1 MCSLRKEQLVS
12 AGTNLR
18 QWLMTGVSYMIPFV
32 TAGGI
37 LIAIGFMI
45 SGDPAG
51 FTDIKID
58 SALSGT
64 ITDAAGATSDLE
76 MKLRIG
82 ALVFQLGAALF
93 GFLLPVLG
101 GYIAFGIADRPGLVP
116 GFLAGALA
124 GTVGAGFLGA
134 MVGGLLAGFIARWIS
149 ERDVPS
155 ALRSIMP
162 IVVNPLVSSILVGLA
177 MVFVVRTI
185 VKPINEGLTT
195 WLNNLGTGSLV
206 ILGVVLGLMMAFDM
220 GGPLNKVAYTF
231 ATAGIV
237 SAAKAGIAPNGPD
250 NAAYIA
256 MAAVMAA
263 GMTPPLGLAL
273 ATVIRKKL
281 FTDAEIENG
290 KAAWVL
296 GASFITEGA
305 IPFAVVDPLRVIPS
319 LMLGSAAAGATVALL
334 GATLNA
340 PHGGIWVLPLIG
352 NPLAFLAALVVGTA
366 VTAAAVIVAK
376 SSNKAEVAA

>member
-1 MCSLRKEQLVS
+1 
-12 AGTNLR
+12 
-18 QWLMTGVSYMIPFV
+18 MTGVSYMIPFV
-32 TAGGI
+32 AAGGI

-51 FTDIKID
+51 FTNISVDNALTGHLAAADGTLSDI
-58 SALSGT
+58 
-64 ITDAAGATSDLE
+64 E

-82 ALVFQLGAALF
+82 AIIFQLGAGLF

-101 GYIAFGIADRPGLVP
+101 GYIAFAIADRPGIVP

-134 MVGGLLAGFIARWIS
+134 LVGGIVAGLIASKIA
-149 ERDVPS
+149 DLNVPA

-162 IVVNPLVSSILVGLA
+162 IVVNPLIASVLTGLV
-177 MVFVVRTI
+177 MIFVVRTI
-185 VKPINEGLTT
+185 VKPVNTGLTD
-195 WLNNLGTGSLV
+195 WLNGLAGSSLIVLG
-206 ILGVVLGLMMAFDM
+206 IVVGLMMAFDM

-231 ATAGIV
+231 GTAGIV
-237 SAAKAGIAPNGPD
+237 SAASAGIAPD
-250 NAAYIA
+250 AANNSAYVV

-273 ATVIRKKL
+273 ATVLRKNL
-281 FTDAEIENG
+281 FSDAERENG

-305 IPFAVVDPLRVIPS
+305 IPFAAVDPLRVIPS
-319 LMLGSAAAGATVALL
+319 IMVGSAAAGATVAAL

-352 NPLAFLAALVVGTA
+352 NPLAFVAALVVGT
-366 VTAAAVIVAK
+366 VITAGVVIVAK
-376 SSNKAEVAA
+376 SAGSKSAA

>member
-1 MCSLRKEQLVS
+1 
-12 AGTNLR
+12 
-18 QWLMTGVSYMIPFV
+18 MIPFV

-37 LIAIGFMI
+37 LIAIGFMV

-51 FTDIKID
+51 FTSISVDN
-58 SALSGT
+58 ALSGALG
-64 ITDAAGATSDLE
+64 DGTSID
-76 MKLRIG
+76 MKLRVG
-82 ALVFQLGAALF
+82 ALIFQLGAGLF

-101 GYIAFGIADRPGLVP
+101 GYIAFGIADRPGIVP

-134 MVGGLLAGFIARWIS
+134 MVGGLLAGYVANYIAGWS
-149 ERDVPS
+149 VP
-155 ALRSIMP
+155 AAIRSIMP
-162 IVVNPLVSSILVGLA
+162 IVVNPLLSSIVVGLG
-177 MVFVVRTI
+177 MIFVVRTV
-185 VKPINEGLTT
+185 VKPVNTGLTN
-195 WLNNLGTGSLV
+195 WLNGLSGGNLIL
-206 ILGVVLGLMMAFDM
+206 LGVIIGLMMAFDM

-231 ATAGIV
+231 GTAGIV
-237 SAAKAGIAPNGPD
+237 EAAKAGITPD
-250 NAAYIA
+250 GKNTPAYVV

-273 ATVIRKKL
+273 ATVLRKSL
-281 FTDAEIENG
+281 FSEAEIENG

-319 LMLGSAAAGATVALL
+319 IMVGSAAAGATVAAL

-352 NPLAFLAALVVGTA
+352 NPLAFVAAVVVGTLITTA
-366 VTAAAVIVAK
+366 VVVTAKGIGQ
-376 SSNKAEVAA
+376 KANA

>member
-1 MCSLRKEQLVS
+1 
-12 AGTNLR
+12 
-18 QWLMTGVSYMIPFV
+18 MTGVSYMIPFV

-51 FTDIKID
+51 FTGISID
-58 SALSGT
+58 NALAGT
-64 ITDAAGATSDLE
+64 AGDPAAAID

-82 ALVFQLGAALF
+82 AIIFQLGASLF
-93 GFLLPVLG
+93 GFLLPVLA
-101 GYIAFGIADRPGLVP
+101 GYIAYAIADRPGIVP

-124 GTVGAGFLGA
+124 GSVGAGFLGA
-134 MVGGLLAGFIARWIS
+134 MVGALIAGTIANFVAGWS
-149 ERDVPS
+149 VPS
-155 ALRSIMP
+155 AVRSIMP
-162 IVVNPLVSSILVGLA
+162 IVVNPLISSVLTGLA
-177 MVFVVRTI
+177 MIFVVRTI
-185 VKPINEGLTT
+185 VKPINTGLTD
-195 WLNNLGTGSLV
+195 WLNGLAGQSLV
-206 ILGVVLGLMMAFDM
+206 VLGIIVGLMMAFDM

-231 ATAGIV
+231 GTAGIV
-237 SAAKAGIAPNGPD
+237 SAAQAGITPD
-250 NAAYIA
+250 TAGQNSAYVV

-273 ATVIRKKL
+273 ATVLRKSL
-281 FTDAEIENG
+281 FSEAEIENG

-305 IPFAVVDPLRVIPS
+305 IPFAVVDPARVIPS
-319 LMLGSAAAGATVALL
+319 IMVGSAAAGATVAAL

-352 NPLAFLAALVVGTA
+352 NPLAFLAAILVGTVVTTA
-366 VTAAAVIVAK
+366 VVIALKGAGAKNAA
-376 SSNKAEVAA
+376 

>member
-1 MCSLRKEQLVS
+1 
-12 AGTNLR
+12 
-18 QWLMTGVSYMIPFV
+18 MTGVSYMIPFV

-51 FTDIKID
+51 FTNIQVND
-58 SALSGT
+58 AL
-64 ITDAAGATSDLE
+64 AGAITSADGVTTDLE

-82 ALVFQLGAALF
+82 ALIFQLGAALF

-124 GTVGAGFLGA
+124 GGVGAGFLGA
-134 MVGGLLAGFIARWIS
+134 MVGGLLAGFVARWIS
-149 ERDVPS
+149 ERSVPS
-155 ALRSIMP
+155 ALRSLMP
-162 IVVNPLVSSILVGLA
+162 IVVNPLLSSIAVGLA
-177 MVFVVRTI
+177 MIFVVRTI

-195 WLNNLGTGSLV
+195 WLNGLGTGSLV
-206 ILGVVLGLMMAFDM
+206 LLGIVLGLMMAFDM

-237 SAAKAGIAPNGPD
+237 SAAQAGITPTSD
-250 NAAYIA
+250 NNSAFIA

-273 ATVIRKKL
+273 ATVLRKSL
-281 FTDAEIENG
+281 FSDAEIENG

-352 NPLAFLAALVVGTA
+352 NPLAFLAALVVGT
-366 VTAAAVIVAK
+366 VITAAAVIVAK
-376 SSNKAEVAA
+376 SANKEVAA

>member
-1 MCSLRKEQLVS
+1 MS
-12 AGTNLR
+12 AGTKLR

-45 SGDPAG
+45 SGDPEG
-51 FTDIKID
+51 FTSISVDN
-58 SALSGT
+58 ALTGSLADG
-64 ITDAAGATSDLE
+64 SSVE

-82 ALVFQLGAALF
+82 ALIFQLGAALF
-93 GFLLPVLG
+93 GFLLPVLA
-101 GYIAFGIADRPGLVP
+101 GYIAYGIADRPGIVP

-134 MVGGLLAGFIARWIS
+134 MVGGLLAGYIANWVS
-149 ERDVPS
+149 GWSVPS
-155 ALRSIMP
+155 AIRSIMP
-162 IVVNPLVSSILVGLA
+162 IVVNPLISSVIVGLG
-177 MVFVVRTI
+177 MIFVVRTI
-185 VKPINEGLTT
+185 VKPVNTGLTS
-195 WLNNLGTGSLV
+195 WLNGLAGSSLIVLGIIV
-206 ILGVVLGLMMAFDM
+206 GLMMAFDM

-231 ATAGIV
+231 ATGGIVEAANAGITPDSSNN
-237 SAAKAGIAPNGPD
+237 SAFVV
-250 NAAYIA
+250 

-273 ATVIRKKL
+273 ATVLRKGL
-281 FTDAEIENG
+281 FSDAERENG

-319 LMLGSAAAGATVALL
+319 IMVGSAAAGATVAAL

-366 VTAAAVIVAK
+366 VTTAVVIAAKSGKKAAA
-376 SSNKAEVAA
+376 